1 MADPSKDFL
10 PIAVAEQRA
19 KPTPEQK
26 ALHDLFFYKL
36 RPDQRI
42 ELIQQWTPHKAIP
55 GSAIRR
61 MIGMA
66 SLRDTTESGLA

>member
-1 MADPSKDFL
+1 MADATKDFL

-26 ALHDLFFYKL
+26 LLHDLFFYKL

-42 ELIQQWTPHKAIP
+42 ELIQMFTPHKAIP
-55 GSAIRR
+55 GAAIRR
-61 MIGMA
+61 MLGLVSM
-66 SLRDTTESGLA
+66 RDTTESEIA

>member
-1 MADPSKDFL
+1 MPEASKDFL

-42 ELIQQWTPHKAIP
+42 ELIQQFTPHKAIP
-55 GSAIRR
+55 GAAIRR

-66 SLRDTTESGLA
+66 SLRDTTESDIA